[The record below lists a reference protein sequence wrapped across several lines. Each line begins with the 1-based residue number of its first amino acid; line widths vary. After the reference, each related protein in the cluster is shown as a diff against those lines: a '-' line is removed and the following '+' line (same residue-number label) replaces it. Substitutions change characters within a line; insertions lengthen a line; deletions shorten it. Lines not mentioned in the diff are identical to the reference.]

1 MGLADMFKQAIFVLA
16 LILLSACAVHE
27 PERALL
33 APVLTESEFREAAE
47 GRIAWRD
54 PALPVNASTRTWVRA
69 KILGF
74 NDFHGTLNRQS
85 IDGRPVGGAAVL
97 SAYLKAEIAEIDGRA
112 IIVHAGDAVS
122 ASPPESA
129 LMQDEP
135 TIQFLN
141 MLANEHCMADQL
153 TNPRCNLVGTLGNHE
168 FDEGTEEIM
177 RLHYG
182 GRHEDAASMSDNWS
196 GVIFPYVLAN
206 VIVTDTGKTL
216 LPPYVI
222 KEIDGIAVAFIGAVV
237 KNTPTIVPPSSVVGI
252 EFLDEAA
259 AINSYV
265 PELKAHNVRAIIVT
279 IHQGLNQQTF
289 GAHALVGQGDMKGP
303 IIDIVTA
310 LDDEID
316 IVISGHEHK
325 YTNVLVPTANG
336 KQILLTQAFD
346 NGTAYSDIDIAL
358 DPATGDIVSKSATI
372 NTTWADSGPGIV
384 PDPEV
389 RAFVDTVNAAVR
401 PLVSRIIGVAA
412 VPLPSGESSD
422 GEIAL
427 GNLLVDATHAAMD
440 VDIAFIGSSL
450 RADIDAGE
458 ILWGELFAVMPFGNH
473 LVGMNLTGE
482 QILQVL
488 NRQFEN
494 RQSPYCLQV
503 SGMSYTWD
511 AARPAGD
518 RIVEALD
525 ASGTPLDPEYL
536 YRISVS
542 SFFAQGGQ
550 GFDVLTEGTDREIG
564 PQILDAAVEYI
575 KALPQPVSA
584 RIEGR
589 IKRVN

>member
-1 MGLADMFKQAIFVLA
+1 MFKKAGFVLA
-16 LILLSACAVHE
+16 LILLSACATHE
-27 PERALL
+27 PERAIS
-33 APVLTESEFREAAE
+33 APVLTGSEFRDAAE

-54 PALPVNASTRTWVRA
+54 PTVPVNASTSTWIRA

-74 NDFHGTLNRQS
+74 NDFHGNLNQQFL
-85 IDGRPVGGAAVL
+85 DGRPVGGAAVL
-97 SAYLKAEIAEIDGRA
+97 SAYLNSEFAEVDGRA
-112 IIVHAGDAVS
+112 IMVHAGDAVG

-135 TIQFLN
+135 AIQFLN
-141 MLANEHCMADQL
+141 MMANEHCKADQL
-153 TNPRCNLVGTLGNHE
+153 MNPRCNLVGTLGNHE
-168 FDEGTEEIM
+168 FDEGIEEIM

-182 GRHEDAASMSDNWS
+182 GRHEDAASMSDDWS
-196 GVIFPYVLAN
+196 GVNFPYVLAN

-252 EFLDEAA
+252 EFLDEAE

-265 PELKAHNVRAIIVT
+265 PELKARNVRAIIVT
-279 IHQGLNQQTF
+279 IHQGLNQQDF
-289 GAHALVGQGDMKGP
+289 GANAIVGQGSLTGP

-316 IVISGHEHK
+316 IVISGHEHQ

-336 KQILLTQAFD
+336 KQILLTQAYE

-372 NTTWADSGPGIV
+372 NTTWADIEPGIT

-389 RAFVDTVNAAVR
+389 RAFVDTVNTAVK
-401 PLVSRIIGVAA
+401 PLVSQIVGVAA
-412 VPLPSGESSD
+412 VTLPSGESSD

-427 GNLLVDATHAAMD
+427 GNLLVDATYAAMD
-440 VDIAFIGSSL
+440 VDIAFMGSSL

-473 LVGMNLTGE
+473 LVGMSLTGE

-488 NRQFEN
+488 NRQFDN
-494 RQSPYCLQV
+494 RQSPYFLQV
-503 SGMSYTWD
+503 AGMSYTWD
-511 AARPAGD
+511 AARPEGD
-518 RIVEALD
+518 RIIVALD
-525 ASGTPLDPEYL
+525 ASGNPFDPEYL
-536 YRISVS
+536 YRISVTN
-542 SFFAQGGQ
+542 FFATGGQ
-550 GFDVLTEGTDREIG
+550 GFDTLTKGTDREIG
-564 PQILDAAVEYI
+564 PQILDAVVDYI
-575 KALPQPVSA
+575 KAMPQPVSA

-589 IKRVN
+589 IKRLN